1 MMHYKY
7 TNKNELPVPKY
18 KEGQRVWKQSG
29 SRIVRYSIEYTT
41 IRKVLPPRW
50 VDYGDKPHWVV
61 EYRHQP
67 MFNERMVQ
75 FPIEEEELYDT
86 EADAVKAAFD
96 EFYNDT
102 CRQLGNF
109 KEKYKSLGISD
120 EPMLKMIENNEKA

>member
-29 SRIVRYSIEYTT
+29 SRIVRYSVEYTT

-75 FPIEEEELYDT
+75 FPIEEEELYGG
-86 EADAVKAAFD
+86 
-96 EFYNDT
+96 
-102 CRQLGNF
+102 RRR
-109 KEKYKSLGISD
+109 
-120 EPMLKMIENNEKA
+120 

>member
-1 MMHYKY
+1 MKHYKY

-18 KEGQRVWKQSG
+18 KEGQRVWKESG
-29 SRIVRYSIEYTT
+29 SRIESYSAEYTT

-50 VDYGDKPHWVV
+50 VDYGDTPHWVV

-86 EADAVKAAFD
+86 EEDVWKYLFDKLREDTYRELERFKAKFNALGVKCP
-96 EFYNDT
+96 DT
-102 CRQLGNF
+102 KL
-109 KEKYKSLGISD
+109 
-120 EPMLKMIENNEKA
+120 IEQ